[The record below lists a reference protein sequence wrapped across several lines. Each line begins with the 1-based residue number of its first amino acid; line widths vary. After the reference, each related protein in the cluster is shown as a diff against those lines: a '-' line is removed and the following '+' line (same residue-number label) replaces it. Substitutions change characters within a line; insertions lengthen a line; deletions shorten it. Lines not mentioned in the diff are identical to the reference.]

1 MFRKIALAVASV
13 AAVAAMTAGPAG
25 ATSGLTIRESLGGH
39 DAMTVE
45 FNMDG
50 SGWNA
55 SVHKSSAPT
64 GTYRYV
70 VVANGSVNGHAVS
83 QSESICSVTL
93 KSTGIVQCAGRFPV
107 ALTFSPT
114 SFSLNLYS
122 GSNLMV
128 SKHT

>member
-1 MFRKIALAVASV
+1 MS
-13 AAVAAMTAGPAG
+13 
-25 ATSGLTIRESLGGH
+25 
-39 DAMTVE
+39 
-45 FNMDG
+45 
-50 SGWNA
+50 
-55 SVHKSSAPT
+55 
-64 GTYRYV
+64 
-70 VVANGSVNGHAVS
+70 GHAVS
-83 QSESICSVTL
+83 QSESICSVTM